1 MHIYIS
7 YISYIPNIYI
17 YITYISNIYQIYI
30 YTIFIYAYMMNIYIH
45 MNIYIY
51 VCEQSNPCSG
61 SVLGVSKV
69 LVLLAVNDT
78 NAT

>member
-1 MHIYIS
+1 MM
-7 YISYIPNIYI
+7 NMYI
-17 YITYISNIYQIYI
+17 Y
-30 YTIFIYAYMMNIYIH
+30 
-45 MNIYIY
+45 IYIY

>member
-1 MHIYIS
+1 
-7 YISYIPNIYI
+7 
-17 YITYISNIYQIYI
+17 
-30 YTIFIYAYMMNIYIH
+30 MMNIYIYTYDD
-45 MNIYIY
+45 IYIYTFIY